1 MQEVL
6 QYLFSGITSGAI
18 YAIIALGFS
27 MLYMATDLINFA
39 QGEFVMLGALG
50 FVSLWSGL
58 KLPLIVAFVLSV
70 LLVTVVGFLFERLA
84 IRPVRRPQPIT
95 LIIITVGASIF
106 LRGVAMIVWGKDS
119 YSVAAFSSS
128 KPLELAGATVLPQ
141 SLWIV
146 GIVLV
151 LMIALQLF
159 YQRTIVGKAMQA
171 CAINRQAAWLLG
183 IPSELMVLLAFG
195 LSAAAGG
202 VGGVIISPITMCSYD
217 MGTVLGLRGF
227 CAAMLGGLGSTR
239 GAVVGGFLLGILE
252 AFGVGFISSSLKD
265 AIAFLLLL
273 LILYIRPS
281 GLLGSETVHR
291 F

>member
-1 MQEVL
+1 MQELL

-18 YAIIALGFS
+18 YAVIALGFS

-50 FVSLWSGL
+50 FVTFWTDFR
-58 KLPLIVAFVLSV
+58 LPLGIAFVLAV
-70 LLVTVVGFLFERLA
+70 LLVAGFGVLFERLA
-84 IRPVRRPQPIT
+84 IRPVRKPQPIT

-106 LRGVAMIVWGKDS
+106 LRGIGMLQWGKDS
-119 YSVAAFSSS
+119 YSVPAFSHSEA
-128 KPLELAGATVLPQ
+128 LEIGGATLLPQ

-146 GIVLV
+146 GIVLL
-151 LMIALQLF
+151 LMLALQLF
-159 YQRTIVGKAMQA
+159 YKRTLLGKAMQA
-171 CAINRQAAWLLG
+171 CAIHRQAASLLG
-183 IPSELMVLLAFG
+183 IPSQLMILLAFA
-195 LSAAAGG
+195 LSAVLGG
-202 VGGVIISPITMCSYD
+202 IAGVIISPITMCGYD
-217 MGTVLGLRGF
+217 MGTMLGLRGF

-252 AFGVGFISSSLKD
+252 ALGVGYISSSLKD

-273 LILYIRPS
+273 LILYLRPS
-281 GLLGSETVHR
+281 GLLGAKAVHR